1 MAASITCKLDI
12 SEGGAASVN
21 SVSTKTGVVLTG
33 DGAGEVIHQSVVQS
47 VGTSWEA
54 ADVGDVTT
62 ASDYRILVRNLD
74 DTNNLLGS
82 MDAGTTEHFDLVP
95 GDFFYA
101 PLQASRALHLKFVSA
116 AGTAN
121 VVVSES

>member
-1 MAASITCKLDI
+1 MAATVTCKLLID
-12 SEGGAASVN
+12 EGGASSTN
-21 SVSTKTGVVLTG
+21 SVSIKASIVLTG
-33 DGAGEVIHQSVVQS
+33 DGAGEVIHQGVVQAVS
-47 VGTSWEA
+47 TSWEA

-62 ASDYRILVRNLD
+62 ASDYRILVRNMD

-82 MDAGTTEHFDLVP
+82 MDAGTTEHFDLPP

-121 VVVSES
+121 VVVCEN

>member
-1 MAASITCKLDI
+1 MAASVTCKLQID
-12 SEGGAASVN
+12 EGGASSVN
-21 SVSTKTGVVLTG
+21 SVTTKQGITLTG
-33 DGAGEVIHQSVVQS
+33 NGAGEVIHQSVVQA

-62 ASDYRILVRNLD
+62 SNDYRILVRNLD
-74 DTNNLLGS
+74 ATNNLLGS
-82 MDAGTTEHFDLVP
+82 MDAGTTEHFDLPP

-121 VVVSES
+121 VIVSES